1 MSKGKGKPAAPSAA
15 PKANSKVVNRKRKAA
30 FERKCLSK
38 AAKRL
43 FAGSSG
49 VVFRLIN
56 KVEKKL
62 KEKIKKGESNVK
74 V

>member
-1 MSKGKGKPAAPSAA
+1 MSKNKSTTQVSNTLKP
-15 PKANSKVVNRKRKAA
+15 NTKVINRKRKAA

-49 VVFRLIN
+49 VVFRLID
-56 KVEKKL
+56 KVEKKSR
-62 KEKIKKGESNVK
+62 EKIKKGDTNVK
-74 V
+74 G